1 MRNPNGYGTCYK
13 LSGKRRNP
21 YIARAFLRWDDDDGK
36 PVYQTL
42 GYYATRKEG
51 MMALAAYQSGTAV
64 EASIMTLRDVY
75 EEWSNIHYENISC
88 STKYQYTAA
97 WNRLK
102 VLEKSVF
109 SNLRHAHLQSV
120 IDSAKSELKKGSL
133 EKIKLLANQLYEYA
147 IKNDICSKNYA
158 TYIELP
164 REEKAEKSIF
174 TDLEK
179 QKLWNNIDMP
189 YADTVLVMICSGLRV
204 GEMLQLTRFNIDFKE
219 NIIRGGLKTDAGKN
233 RIIPI
238 SPKISNIL
246 QKWCCQNKSGKLI
259 NLSYN
264 RYLVKFNE
272 LMSELNIKN
281 KTPHCCRHTFATD
294 MAKNGADVNA
304 LKEIMG
310 HSNYATTADIYTHL
324 NVESLR
330 EAISKL

>member
-21 YIARAFLRWDDDDGK
+21 YIARAFLRWDDSGRA
-36 PVYQTL
+36 VYQTL
-42 GYYATRKEG
+42 GYYPSRKEG

-64 EASIMTLRDVY
+64 DAQIMTLRDVY
-75 EEWSNIHYENISC
+75 EEWSRIHYENISN
-88 STKYQYTAA
+88 STKRQYTAA

-120 IDSAKSELKKGSL
+120 IDDAKSELKKGSL

-147 IKNDICSKNYA
+147 IKNDICNKNYA

-189 YADTVLVMICSGLRV
+189 CVDTILVMICTGLRV
-204 GEMLQLTRFNIDFKE
+204 GEMLQLTRFNIDLKE

-233 RIIPI
+233 RVIPI

-246 QKWCCQNKSGKLI
+246 QKWCRENKNGKLI
-259 NLSYN
+259 NLTYQQ
-264 RYLVKFNE
+264 YYDKFNTV
-272 LMSELNIKN
+272 MNELNIKN

-310 HSNYATTADIYTHL
+310 HANYSTTADIYTHL